1 MNIFKEAWFWIVAI
15 SIIVSGGIIFF
26 NDGINIFL
34 DREVIIVVNEEKMD
48 RKEFSG
54 VLKQAEQNYSQVSQS
69 TGEDFSEEDIKQFAI
84 DMAVEQLLFLS
95 YAKKLNIS
103 LSKQEIEDFY
113 EEIIGQDEN
122 ISSVDDLFKSWEEDG
137 FNRKEMERQ
146 VNIYLLYDKIYKKY
160 EEEVETTKEDLEKAY
175 EEYLSWMKEVGSS
188 SEEDVMPFE
197 EIKEELRSFLVQ
209 EKAIEKME
217 EDIEKFR
224 EESKIEI
231 LI

>member
-1 MNIFKEAWFWIVAI
+1 MNIFKEAWFWIIAI

-26 NDGINIFL
+26 NDGINVFL
-34 DREVIIVVNEEKMD
+34 EREVIIVVNEEKMD

-69 TGEDFSEEDIKQFAI
+69 TGEDFSEEDMKQFAI

-103 LSKQEIEDFY
+103 LSKQEVDDFY
-113 EEIIGQDEN
+113 KEIIGQDEKISN
-122 ISSVDDLFKSWEEDG
+122 IDDLFNSWEEDG

-160 EEEVETTKEDLEKAY
+160 EEEVETTQDDLEKAY
-175 EEYLSWMKEVGSS
+175 NEYLSWMKEVGSS
-188 SEEDVMPFE
+188 SEEEVMPFE
-197 EIKEELRSFLVQ
+197 EIKEELKSFLVQ

-224 EESKIEI
+224 TESKIEI